1 MKPEIQTLRAEIAAD
16 LDAIAEIYAA
26 LEHPNLELA
35 DEDQRI
41 VVAYHLHNLYNTF
54 ESIFQ
59 RIARLPIRGNR
70 VDDQAGW
77 HADLLARMRLD
88 VEGLRPRVI
97 SNATYDCLDELRRF
111 RHLFRSG
118 YRLHL
123 DPERLAVVRNKAR
136 RLEGLYRAD
145 LERFMAFLAELAQA

>member
-16 LDAIAEIYAA
+16 LDAIAEIYVA

-41 VVAYHLHNLYNTF
+41 IVAYHLHNLYSAF

-59 RIARLPIRGNR
+59 RIARLFGNR
-70 VDDQAGW
+70 LDDQAGW

-97 SNATYDCLDELRRF
+97 SGATYDCLDELRRF

-145 LERFMAFLAELAQA
+145 LDRFMAFLAELAQA